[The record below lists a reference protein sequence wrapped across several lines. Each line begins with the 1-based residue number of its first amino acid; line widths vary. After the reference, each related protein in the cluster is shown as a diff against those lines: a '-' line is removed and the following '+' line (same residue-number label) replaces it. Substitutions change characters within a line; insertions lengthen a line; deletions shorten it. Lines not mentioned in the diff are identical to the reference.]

1 MSLRGRCL
9 HARSNLSSFFILHP
23 CHLPTV
29 TATVIIPANPHRT
42 LESNL
47 VDAKT
52 LHLLE
57 YPKVLE
63 QLAKHTAFE
72 ASRQK
77 ALALQPTA
85 DLREARERLTLTS
98 EARRLLDTSE
108 TTIGGARDIRAAVD
122 ACRRGFI
129 LDPQDLLDVKH
140 TLIAARTL
148 LQIFERIQKD
158 YPRLYELA
166 AQIFIPPAI
175 INDISRSLS
184 ERGEVLDSASPKLES
199 LRREA
204 RVIHDRL
211 LTKLQRM
218 VSDARFT
225 PYLQESLVTQRDG
238 RYVIP
243 LRSEFKGRIKAIIH
257 DQSASGATLFIEPLG
272 VVEMNNQHRA
282 ISLAERDEIR
292 RILSELSLRIGGYA
306 DEILNTVEIVAKLD
320 LAFAAAKYAYQ
331 LHASEPTLHP
341 FRPQQT
347 GSRHPGSLV
356 RLYAARH
363 PLLNPATV
371 IPIDVELDPQTYA
384 LVVTGPNT
392 GGKTV
397 SLKTVGLLVLMAQS
411 GLHIPAQSHSEL
423 SVFAR
428 VYADIGDEQSIEQS
442 LSTFSSHI
450 TNIIRILNEADA
462 RSLVILD
469 ELGAGTDPQE
479 GAALARALLSHLLAR
494 GITTLVTTH
503 HPELKAYA
511 HATPGIV
518 NASVEFNLQTLQPT
532 YRLTIGLPGRS
543 NALAIAARLGL
554 PQDIINDARSE
565 LSPEDL
571 RAESLLDEIHRQ
583 RDTARSAR
591 EQAEK
596 AREEA
601 QKLQKQLALRLE
613 KIEDER
619 LQILEQARKE
629 SQAQLES
636 LQTELADLR
645 RSLTR
650 ARQPLDALA
659 PVIEKVETL
668 EEQISQAPSR
678 QTPQDF
684 GIPTAPPAAA
694 ERPVMRVGAKVRLKN
709 LGAQGIITALSQDEA
724 EVQVGVLRVRARLSD
739 LETGPTPETPA
750 APAMRRRNPEPAA
763 AAVPESNTP
772 ASPGMELD
780 LRGQRV
786 DDALD
791 ALDRYLDSAY
801 LAGLPW
807 ARIIHGKGTGK
818 LREAIRQNLQNHP
831 HIQKFESGGE
841 KEGGEGVTVVKFRH

>member
-1 MSLRGRCL
+1 M
-9 HARSNLSSFFILHP
+9 
-23 CHLPTV
+23 
-29 TATVIIPANPHRT
+29 
-42 LESNL
+42 
-47 VDAKT
+47 DAKT

-72 ASRQK
+72 VSRQK

-85 DLREARERLTLTS
+85 DLREARDRLALTR
-98 EARRLLDTSE
+98 EARRLLDTNE

-148 LQIFERIQKD
+148 LQFFERIQKD
-158 YPRLYELA
+158 YPRLYDLA
-166 AQIFIPPAI
+166 AQIVIPPAI

-218 VSDARFT
+218 VSDSRFT

-272 VVEMNNQHRA
+272 VVEMNNQHRE
-282 ISLAERDEIR
+282 IILAERDEIR

-306 DEILNTVEIVAKLD
+306 DEILHTVEIVADLD

-341 FRPQQT
+341 FDTRKD
-347 GSRHPGSLV
+347 GSQHPGSII

-363 PLLNPATV
+363 PLLNPDTV
-371 IPIDVELDPQTYA
+371 VPIDVELDPQTYA
-384 LVVTGPNT
+384 LVITGPNT

-397 SLKTVGLLVLMAQS
+397 SLKTVGLLILMAQT
-411 GLHIPAQSHSEL
+411 GLHIPAQSHSQL
-423 SVFAR
+423 SVFEH

-479 GAALARALLSHLLAR
+479 GAALARALLSHLLSR

-518 NASVEFNLQTLQPT
+518 NASVEFDLQSLRPT
-532 YRLTIGLPGRS
+532 YRLNIGLPGRS

-554 PQDIINDARSE
+554 PESIIHDARSQ

-583 RDTARSAR
+583 RDAARTAR

-596 AREEA
+596 AREES
-601 QKLQKQLALRLE
+601 QKLYKQLALRLE

-619 LQILEQARKE
+619 LKILEQARQA
-629 SQAQLES
+629 SQSQLEA

-650 ARQPLDALA
+650 ARQPLEALS
-659 PVIEKVETL
+659 PIVEKIEAI
-668 EEQISQAPSR
+668 EEEISEAPSR
-678 QTPQDF
+678 QTLADF
-684 GIPTAPPAAA
+684 GIPAVPTAPA

-709 LGAQGIITALSQDEA
+709 LGAQGVITTLSEDEA

-739 LETGPTPETPA
+739 LETGPAPESPA
-750 APAMRRRNPEPAA
+750 APPMRRSSKPEPAA
-763 AAVPESNTP
+763 APAPNAAAIPESSAP

-818 LREAIRQNLQNHP
+818 LREAIRQSLQSHP
-831 HIQKFESGGE
+831 HIRSFESGGE

>member
-1 MSLRGRCL
+1 MD
-9 HARSNLSSFFILHP
+9 
-23 CHLPTV
+23 T
-29 TATVIIPANPHRT
+29 
-42 LESNL
+42 
-47 VDAKT
+47 KT

-77 ALALQPTA
+77 ALNLLPTA
-85 DLREARERLTLTS
+85 DLREARDRLALTS
-98 EARRLLDTSE
+98 EARRLLDTNE
-108 TTIGGARDIRAAVD
+108 TTIGGARDVRAAVD

-148 LQIFERIQKD
+148 LQFFERIQKD
-158 YPRLYELA
+158 YPRLYDLA
-166 AQIFIPPAI
+166 AQIVIPPAI
-175 INDISRSLS
+175 INDISRTLS
-184 ERGEVLDSASPKLES
+184 ERGEVLDSASQKLES

-218 VSDARFT
+218 VSDSRFT

-272 VVEMNNQHRA
+272 VVEMNNQHRE
-282 ISLAERDEIR
+282 IILAERDEIR

-306 DEILNTVEIVAKLD
+306 DEILHTVEVVADLD

-331 LHASEPTLHP
+331 LHASEPSLYP
-341 FRPQQT
+341 FDTPKD
-347 GSRHPGSLV
+347 GSKHPGSRI
-356 RLYAARH
+356 RLYNARH
-363 PLLNPATV
+363 PLLNPTTV
-371 IPIDVELDPQTYA
+371 VPIDVELDPQTYA
-384 LVVTGPNT
+384 LVITGPNT

-397 SLKTVGLLVLMAQS
+397 SLKTVGLLILMAQT
-411 GLHIPAQSHSEL
+411 GLHLPAQSHSEL
-423 SVFAR
+423 SVFESI
-428 VYADIGDEQSIEQS
+428 YADIGDEQSIEQS
-442 LSTFSSHI
+442 LSTFSGHI
-450 TNIIRILNEADA
+450 TNIIRILNEADT
-462 RSLVILD
+462 RSLIILD

-479 GAALARALLSHLLAR
+479 GAALARALLSHLLSR

-511 HATPGIV
+511 HATPGVV
-518 NASVEFNLQTLQPT
+518 NASVEFDLQSLRPT

-554 PQDIINDARSE
+554 PEDIIRDARSE

-583 RDTARSAR
+583 RDAARTARA
-591 EQAEK
+591 QAEQ
-596 AREEA
+596 AREES
-601 QKLQKQLALRLE
+601 QKLQQQLALRLE

-619 LQILEQARKE
+619 LKILEQTRQE
-629 SQAQLES
+629 SQSQLEA

-650 ARQPLDALA
+650 ARQPLEALT
-659 PVIEKVETL
+659 PLVEKIEAI
-668 EEQISQAPSR
+668 EEQISEAPSR
-678 QTPQDF
+678 QTPADF
-684 GIPTAPPAAA
+684 GIPAVPTAAA
-694 ERPVMRVGAKVRLKN
+694 ARPVMRVGAKVRLKN
-709 LGAQGIITALSQDEA
+709 LGAQGVITALSEDEA

-739 LETGPTPETPA
+739 LETGA
-750 APAMRRRNPEPAA
+750 APEAAATAPIRRRSKPEPAA
-763 AAVPESNTP
+763 APPQAAAPPESSAP

-807 ARIIHGKGTGK
+807 ARIIHGKGTGR
-818 LREAIRQNLQNHP
+818 LREAIRQDLQNHP
-831 HIQKFESGGE
+831 HIHSFEAGGE